1 MPDDVSLH
9 DFNIGNNATMHLVER
24 LRGGGD
30 DVRTGT
36 FRSAREDRGDRD
48 RDRDTAKFLIH
59 RKVHGGLHREAETL
73 FSSGDCLSFNCYL
86 FTFYSFINFDV
97 LVKSF
102 QDLFKHSCS

>member
-1 MPDDVSLH
+1 
-9 DFNIGNNATMHLVER
+9 MHLVER

-30 DVRTGT
+30 DVHTAT
-36 FRSAREDRGDRD
+36 SRSTREDRGDRD

-73 FSSGDCLSFNCYL
+73 HSSGDCLSFNCYI
-86 FTFYSFINFDV
+86 FTIYSCNNFDV

-102 QDLFKHSCS
+102 QDLLKRSCS